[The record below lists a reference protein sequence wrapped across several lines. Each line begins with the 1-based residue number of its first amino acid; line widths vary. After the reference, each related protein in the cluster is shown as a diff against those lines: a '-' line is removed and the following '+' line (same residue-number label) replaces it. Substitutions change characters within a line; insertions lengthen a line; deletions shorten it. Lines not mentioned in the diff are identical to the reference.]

1 MLRLQRT
8 RVSYQQLS
16 PVTPLQDH
24 PSTSPGLSGTP
35 VHTRIHTHTI
45 IKINLEKENYWIE
58 IYSTI
63 KFEGFSRKI
72 YNFLKIMLY
81 INKEILQILIVNSI
95 IKVASVYHCV
105 NSFSFFFFKLPRIK
119 NGCVHLKIP
128 INKTLGSV
136 RAESL
141 MKMGQYC
148 APKGARAMACGRNPK
163 GTSIL

>member
-1 MLRLQRT
+1 MKACAALT
-8 RVSYQQLS
+8 EDPSQLPTTVTCN
-16 PVTPLQDH
+16 PVTG

-105 NSFSFFFFKLPRIK
+105 NSFSFFF
-119 NGCVHLKIP
+119 
-128 INKTLGSV
+128 
-136 RAESL
+136 
-141 MKMGQYC
+141 
-148 APKGARAMACGRNPK
+148 
-163 GTSIL
+163 